1 MAKTPEGI
9 IQEYAMSELRKIGG
23 LVRKLK
29 YEGRNGCP
37 DLLVLLPCGI
47 VWFIE
52 VKKDEDTGPDPHQ
65 AREHERMRNRG
76 ANVFIVGSK
85 SQVDSLIANYYSH
98 ATNIGG
104 SDETET
110 ERADPRPDRRAIGAK
125 AQTVRRVRA
134 Q

>member
-1 MAKTPEGI
+1 MTPEGKV
-9 IQEYAMSELRKIGG
+9 QAYAKAELEKIGA
-23 LVRKLK
+23 LVRKIR

-37 DLLVLLPCGI
+37 DLLVLLPGGV
-47 VWFIE
+47 VWFVE
-52 VKKDEDTGPDPHQ
+52 VKKDEVTGPDPHQ

-110 ERADPRPDRRAIGAK
+110 EKADPRPDRRAISAK
-125 AQTVRRVRA
+125 AQAVRRVRA

>member
-1 MAKTPEGI
+1 MTPEGKV
-9 IQEYAMSELRKIGG
+9 QAYAKAELEKIGA
-23 LVRKLK
+23 LVRKIR

-37 DLLVLLPCGI
+37 DLLVLLPGGV
-47 VWFIE
+47 VWFVE
-52 VKKDEDTGPDPHQ
+52 VKKDEDTAPDAHQ

-76 ANVFIVGSK
+76 ANVFTIGSK

-110 ERADPRPDRRAIGAK
+110 EKADPRPERRATGAK
-125 AQTVRRVRA
+125 AQAVRRVRA
-134 Q
+134 K

>member
-1 MAKTPEGI
+1 MTPEGKV
-9 IQEYAMSELRKIGG
+9 QAYAKAEFEKLGA
-23 LVRKLK
+23 LVRKIR

-37 DLLVLLPCGI
+37 DLLVLLPWGV
-47 VWFIE
+47 VWFVE
-52 VKKDEDTGPDPHQ
+52 VKKAENTGPDPHQ
-65 AREHERMRNRG
+65 VREHERMRNRG
-76 ANVFIVGSK
+76 ANVFVVGSK

-110 ERADPRPDRRAIGAK
+110 EKADPRPDRRAIGAK
-125 AQTVRRVRA
+125 AQAVRRVRA

>member
-1 MAKTPEGI
+1 MTPEGKV
-9 IQEYAMSELRKIGG
+9 QAYAKAELEKIGA
-23 LVRKLK
+23 LVRKIR

-37 DLLVLLPCGI
+37 DLLVLLPGGV
-47 VWFIE
+47 VWFVE
-52 VKKDEDTGPDPHQ
+52 VKKDEVAGPDPHQ

-76 ANVFIVGSK
+76 ANVFVVGSK

-110 ERADPRPDRRAIGAK
+110 EKADPRPDRRAISAK
-125 AQTVRRVRA
+125 AQAVRRVRA

>member
-1 MAKTPEGI
+1 MTPEGKV
-9 IQEYAMSELRKIGG
+9 QAYARDEFEKLGA

-47 VWFIE
+47 VWFVE
-52 VKKDEDTGPDPHQ
+52 VKKDEVTGPDPHQ

-76 ANVFIVGSK
+76 ANVFVVGSK

-110 ERADPRPDRRAIGAK
+110 EKADPRPDRRAISAK

>member
-1 MAKTPEGI
+1 MTPEGKV
-9 IQEYAMSELRKIGG
+9 QTYAKSEFEKLGA
-23 LVRKLK
+23 LVRKIR

-37 DLLVLLPCGI
+37 DLLVLLPGGV
-47 VWFIE
+47 VWFVE
-52 VKKDEDTGPDPHQ
+52 VKKDEATDPDPHQ

-76 ANVFIVGSK
+76 ASVFVVGSK

-110 ERADPRPDRRAIGAK
+110 EKADPRPDRRAIGAK
-125 AQTVRRVRA
+125 AQAVRRVRA

>member
-1 MAKTPEGI
+1 MTPEGKV
-9 IQEYAMSELRKIGG
+9 QAYAKAELEKLGA
-23 LVRKLK
+23 LVRKIR

-37 DLLVLLPCGI
+37 DLLVLLPGGV
-47 VWFIE
+47 VWFVE
-52 VKKDEDTGPDPHQ
+52 VKKDEDTDPDPHQ
-65 AREHERMRNRG
+65 AREHERMQKRG
-76 ANVFIVGSK
+76 ANVFMVGSK

-110 ERADPRPDRRAIGAK
+110 EKADPRPERRATSAK
-125 AQTVRRVRA
+125 AQAVRRVRA

>member
-1 MAKTPEGI
+1 MTPEGKV
-9 IQEYAMSELRKIGG
+9 QAYAKAELEKLGA
-23 LVRKLK
+23 LVRKIR

-37 DLLVLLPCGI
+37 DLLALLPGGV
-47 VWFIE
+47 VWFVE
-52 VKKDEDTGPDPHQ
+52 VKKDEVTGPDPHQ
-65 AREHERMRNRG
+65 AREHERMQKRG
-76 ANVFIVGSK
+76 ANVLVVGSK

-110 ERADPRPDRRAIGAK
+110 EKADPRPDRRAIGAK
-125 AQTVRRVRA
+125 AQAVRRVRA

>member
-1 MAKTPEGI
+1 MTPEGKV
-9 IQEYAMSELRKIGG
+9 QAYAKAELEKLGA
-23 LVRKLK
+23 LVRKIR

-37 DLLVLLPCGI
+37 DLLALLPGGV
-47 VWFIE
+47 VWFVE
-52 VKKDEDTGPDPHQ
+52 VKKDEATGPDPHQ
-65 AREHERMRNRG
+65 AREHERMRKRG
-76 ANVFIVGSK
+76 TNVFTIGSK

-110 ERADPRPDRRAIGAK
+110 EKADPRPERRATGAK
-125 AQTVRRVRA
+125 AQAVRRVRA

>member
-1 MAKTPEGI
+1 MTPEGKV
-9 IQEYAMSELRKIGG
+9 QAYAKAEFEKLGA
-23 LVRKLK
+23 LVRKIR

-37 DLLVLLPCGI
+37 DLLVLLPGGV
-47 VWFIE
+47 VWFVE
-52 VKKDEDTGPDPHQ
+52 VKKDEYVILAPHQ
-65 AREHERMRNRG
+65 AREHERMRNRDI
-76 ANVFIVGSK
+76 NVFTVGSK

-110 ERADPRPDRRAIGAK
+110 EKADPRPDRRAISAK
-125 AQTVRRVRA
+125 AQAVRRVRA

>member
-1 MAKTPEGI
+1 MTPEGKV
-9 IQEYAMSELRKIGG
+9 QAYAKAELEKLGA
-23 LVRKLK
+23 LVRKIR

-37 DLLVLLPCGI
+37 DLLALLPGGV
-47 VWFIE
+47 VWFVE

-76 ANVFIVGSK
+76 ANVFVVGSK

-98 ATNIGG
+98 ATNVGG

-110 ERADPRPDRRAIGAK
+110 EKADPRPDRRAIGAK